1 MSTTTSLDNHVLNR
15 LALTESNMSELSQI
29 DHECSTIG
37 EKLAYWRASKYDFAV
52 ATRRLH
58 ETQEWRANSGM
69 DRIVSDP
76 NWLQKERKFRYLLK
90 YDFLGL
96 DKYGR
101 PVMVE
106 RVGAWNVRDVMEAAA
121 NDDDFLKL
129 HCIACETLIHMDRP
143 NDAVDDRGQVIIMD
157 CQGLSV
163 GHLKPGLI
171 KAFGRLSSNDSA
183 HYPDTLAHIFV
194 VNAPTL
200 FSVLATLIKPFM
212 DPDTYSK
219 VHVSSSVP
227 KNLTEIVGSD
237 CLPKSLG
244 GKREGIFPYNEDAP
258 LSDHPRAETM
268 NHSRSI

>member
-1 MSTTTSLDNHVLNR
+1 
-15 LALTESNMSELSQI
+15 
-29 DHECSTIG
+29 
-37 EKLAYWRASKYDFAV
+37 
-52 ATRRLH
+52 
-58 ETQEWRANSGM
+58 
-69 DRIVSDP
+69 
-76 NWLQKERKFRYLLK
+76 
-90 YDFLGL
+90 
-96 DKYGR
+96 
-101 PVMVE
+101 MVE

-129 HCIACETLIHMDRP
+129 P

-219 VHVSSSVP
+219 VHECF
-227 KNLTEIVGSD
+227 K
-237 CLPKSLG
+237 
-244 GKREGIFPYNEDAP
+244 
-258 LSDHPRAETM
+258 
-268 NHSRSI
+268 